1 MIFSRTNLL
10 CLTSLVVPALCCL
23 SCSFTTRGNLTD
35 HISGIIV
42 VEGFSDSVASWQLSG
57 NRYWAANRDGNSIAV
72 VNTALGSGV
81 SPIWYQEPPP
91 ANFEV
96 RVQATLEKEG
106 LDGGWGV
113 EFGAQKRKHA
123 YRALVYGSGRFCV
136 DRVFDLY
143 PEFIHCIPF
152 QPEVNAGET
161 RNTMAVRVVGQK
173 ISVSV
178 NGEEVV
184 VFTDDRYS
192 PGELALAV
200 AGAGTGVSFED
211 MVLISLD

>member
-1 MIFSRTNLL
+1 MISSHIDSTRLTVLL
-10 CLTSLVVPALCCL
+10 VAIAYCQ
-23 SCSFTTRGNLTD
+23 SCSFTTRSNLTD
-35 HISGIIV
+35 HVSGIIV
-42 VEGFSDSVASWQLSG
+42 VDGFSDSMDSWLLSG
-57 NRYWAANRDGNSIAV
+57 NRYWNASRDGDTLAV

-81 SPIWYQEPPP
+81 SPIWYQEDPPTD
-91 ANFEV
+91 FEI

-113 EFGAQKRKHA
+113 EFGARDRKFA
-123 YRALVYGSGRFCV
+123 YRALVYGSRRFCV
-136 DRVFDLY
+136 DRVFGLY

-161 RNTMAVRVVGQK
+161 RNVLTVRVVGQK

-184 VFTDDRYS
+184 LFTDDRYT